1 MKHASSLKLSTFDE
15 GKTMPIKPVE
25 LKSTENACISYHEAE
40 KIILYTA
47 KMLEKPETYKRIASE
62 GKFSHIGEIAE
73 APPVA
78 VSKPKHLRGNP
89 KYQEFV

>member
-1 MKHASSLKLSTFDE
+1 
-15 GKTMPIKPVE
+15 
-25 LKSTENACISYHEAE
+25 
-40 KIILYTA
+40 
-47 KMLEKPETYKRIASE
+47 MLEKPETYKRIASE

-89 KYQEFV
+89 KYNEFV